1 MHFKLFHLKIF
12 FSFIILFNLKVLA
25 QNKDSEFIFKELGN
39 YVIKN
44 YDNTFL
50 DRPESIWSVIKSS
63 NEKLLYYGTF
73 NGIIEYDGKK
83 IRKIKIQGDIESEV
97 GSEYVKNI
105 IETETGEI
113 FVSGPSVLGVLF
125 YNEFATKEYFSLL
138 NQIPDS
144 INPYQQNFLA
154 TKEYEYRIY
163 SNTPEKIFRWDGQ
176 EFDKIWNFSDYEG
189 SIDSDGKLHFLFKVG
204 DRLFVRQWGVGLL
217 ELIDDNFE
225 FVEGSEFYSNN
236 RIEAMHSLS
245 DNQISI
251 FSSTNGAYL
260 LNDDGTFTK
269 SKNKLL
275 NKWLVKAKV
284 QYVPE
289 VSLFSDGSIPIISN
303 EGILILNSNLEIVN
317 LINESDGLLS
327 SQITSMFI
335 DENDGMFITNLLSS
349 AKIDFDNSLTEFDRS
364 AGVKGVV
371 TKIKRIDDELF
382 FSTTE
387 DIFSLKPNND
397 PFENASINEIGL
409 DDYVRD
415 FNSFNNSIVSTNN
428 YGVIEYNDKSTKKVI
443 SDRDINLPIQSKLD
457 KNILIVAHPSDGIV
471 LLKKNKNGILKE
483 LNKSKPASDVGV
495 LGFRELKPGS
505 LYVEAS
511 DGEGSFI
518 AEYDFKGNFKYK
530 RLLTP
535 ENDSIYKSLNLP
547 KTLIFNSDLED
558 YFFEPTLSIFNTGVG
573 YLVFDLIETKIYRF
587 DENLNLTPLDKNMSE
602 IFEKGINFNYFNVMN
617 GIDQFTDLND
627 QTGNN
632 WFLTGAG
639 MLEVKFN
646 KSTYEVLNLFN
657 YGKIDLNELKGS
669 FLVETKNNIET
680 IWLGS
685 KDSKLIRWSPK
696 INSKSSSNIPS
707 PLIKEII
714 LGDNL
719 HNVYESSISYDDS
732 RSMIFNLAFPSF
744 NKEENNQYRVFLEG
758 QDEQWTAWN
767 SNSER
772 SYTNLG
778 VGDFNF
784 LFQAKDTSGN
794 ESEIV
799 SYPFVIN
806 PPFYRTYYAW
816 ALYLIIL
823 VLFIFIFNKIM
834 TKRLLSRQDNKRK
847 ADELQEAKEM
857 QENMLPKIF
866 PKSEHFEISAGLI
879 TSTEVGGDYYDFFE
893 SDKGEVFAVCGDA
906 TGHGTTSGMMVSIIK
921 SALNSLPSLPVNKIL
936 EELNRIVKKIDLKRI
951 KMSLAISQIKKDKII
966 MSAAAMPPI
975 YFYNAKSKECEEIL
989 IQGIPLGGLKNETYL
1004 SLTKDFNKND
1014 IVVMLSDGLPEAVN
1028 KKNEMYDY
1036 DRLKDFILQNI
1047 SKSADE
1053 IKDLLLNEL
1062 NKWMDGIVPE
1072 DDVTFVVVK
1081 KK

>member
-483 LNKSKPASDVGV
+483 FNKSKPASDVGV

-784 LFQAKDTSGN
+784 LIQAKDTSGN

>member
-1 MHFKLFHLKIF
+1 MHFKLFHLKFF

-83 IRKIKIQGDIESEV
+83 IRKIKIKGDIESEV

-189 SIDSDGKLHFLFKVG
+189 SIDSDGKLHFLFKVA

-275 NKWLVKAKV
+275 NNWLIKAKV

-382 FSTTE
+382 F
-387 DIFSLKPNND
+387 
-397 PFENASINEIGL
+397 
-409 DDYVRD
+409 
-415 FNSFNNSIVSTNN
+415 
-428 YGVIEYNDKSTKKVI
+428 
-443 SDRDINLPIQSKLD
+443 
-457 KNILIVAHPSDGIV
+457 
-471 LLKKNKNGILKE
+471 
-483 LNKSKPASDVGV
+483 
-495 LGFRELKPGS
+495 
-505 LYVEAS
+505 
-511 DGEGSFI
+511 
-518 AEYDFKGNFKYK
+518 
-530 RLLTP
+530 
-535 ENDSIYKSLNLP
+535 
-547 KTLIFNSDLED
+547 
-558 YFFEPTLSIFNTGVG
+558 
-573 YLVFDLIETKIYRF
+573 
-587 DENLNLTPLDKNMSE
+587 
-602 IFEKGINFNYFNVMN
+602 FNY
-617 GIDQFTDLND
+617 
-627 QTGNN
+627 
-632 WFLTGAG
+632 
-639 MLEVKFN
+639 
-646 KSTYEVLNLFN
+646 
-657 YGKIDLNELKGS
+657 
-669 FLVETKNNIET
+669 
-680 IWLGS
+680 
-685 KDSKLIRWSPK
+685 
-696 INSKSSSNIPS
+696 
-707 PLIKEII
+707 
-714 LGDNL
+714 
-719 HNVYESSISYDDS
+719 
-732 RSMIFNLAFPSF
+732 
-744 NKEENNQYRVFLEG
+744 
-758 QDEQWTAWN
+758 
-767 SNSER
+767 
-772 SYTNLG
+772 
-778 VGDFNF
+778 
-784 LFQAKDTSGN
+784 
-794 ESEIV
+794 
-799 SYPFVIN
+799 
-806 PPFYRTYYAW
+806 
-816 ALYLIIL
+816 
-823 VLFIFIFNKIM
+823 
-834 TKRLLSRQDNKRK
+834 
-847 ADELQEAKEM
+847 
-857 QENMLPKIF
+857 
-866 PKSEHFEISAGLI
+866 
-879 TSTEVGGDYYDFFE
+879 
-893 SDKGEVFAVCGDA
+893 
-906 TGHGTTSGMMVSIIK
+906 
-921 SALNSLPSLPVNKIL
+921 
-936 EELNRIVKKIDLKRI
+936 
-951 KMSLAISQIKKDKII
+951 
-966 MSAAAMPPI
+966 
-975 YFYNAKSKECEEIL
+975 
-989 IQGIPLGGLKNETYL
+989 
-1004 SLTKDFNKND
+1004 
-1014 IVVMLSDGLPEAVN
+1014 
-1028 KKNEMYDY
+1028 
-1036 DRLKDFILQNI
+1036 
-1047 SKSADE
+1047 
-1053 IKDLLLNEL
+1053 
-1062 NKWMDGIVPE
+1062 
-1072 DDVTFVVVK
+1072 
-1081 KK
+1081 

>member
-275 NKWLVKAKV
+275 NNWLVKAKV

-483 LNKSKPASDVGV
+483 FNKSKPASDVGV

-646 KSTYEVLNLFN
+646 QSTYEVLNLFN

-784 LFQAKDTSGN
+784 LIQAKDTSGN